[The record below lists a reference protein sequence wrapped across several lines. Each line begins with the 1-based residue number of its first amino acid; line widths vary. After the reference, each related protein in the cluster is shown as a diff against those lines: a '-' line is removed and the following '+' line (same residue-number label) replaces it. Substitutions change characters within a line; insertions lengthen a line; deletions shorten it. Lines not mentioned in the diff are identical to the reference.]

1 MKELFMSKVLGNL
14 ILQSFLA
21 YNSAKYV
28 MDNQEVEDSVLRN
41 QLFIAISSLAILLVL
56 IFARLGTPI
65 KFVLFTIFSTLI
77 GALLSS
83 VKTMDREKV
92 KEALAATVGI
102 FVVMLVAGLLSTR
115 LNIDFVPIALALFVI
130 YLVTLFASLLRYNT
144 SKIFVP
150 IFALFVLIET
160 NLMMRKNYQG
170 DFVNGSLS
178 YFTDIV
184 NLFINLLQSMNNN

>member
-14 ILQSFLA
+14 ILQTFLA

-102 FVVMLVAGLLSTR
+102 FVVMFVAGLLSTR
-115 LNIDFVPIALALFVI
+115 LKIDFVPIALALFVI
-130 YLVTLFASLLRYNT
+130 YLVTLFATLLRYNT

-150 IFALFVLIET
+150 IFALFVLVET
-160 NLMMRKNYQG
+160 NIMMRKNYQG

-184 NLFINLLQSMNNN
+184 NLFTNLLQSMSND

>member
-1 MKELFMSKVLGNL
+1 MKEVFMSKVLGNL

-102 FVVMLVAGLLSTR
+102 FVVMFVAGLLSTR
-115 LNIDFVPIALALFVI
+115 LKIDFVPIALALFVI
-130 YLVTLFASLLRYNT
+130 YLVTLFATLLRYNT

-150 IFALFVLIET
+150 IFALFVLVET
-160 NLMMRKNYQG
+160 NIMMRKNYQG

-184 NLFINLLQSMNNN
+184 NLFTNLLQSINND

>member
-184 NLFINLLQSMNNN
+184 NLFINLLQSINNN

>member
-1 MKELFMSKVLGNL
+1 MSKVLGNL
-14 ILQSFLA
+14 ILQTFLA

-102 FVVMLVAGLLSTR
+102 FVVMFVAGLLSTR
-115 LNIDFVPIALALFVI
+115 LKIDFVPIALALFVI
-130 YLVTLFASLLRYNT
+130 YLVTLFATLLRYNT

-150 IFALFVLIET
+150 IFALFVLVET
-160 NLMMRKNYQG
+160 NIMMRKNYQG

-184 NLFINLLQSMNNN
+184 NLFTNLLQSMNND

>member
-1 MKELFMSKVLGNL
+1 MSKVLGNL

-102 FVVMLVAGLLSTR
+102 FVVMFVAGLLSTR
-115 LNIDFVPIALALFVI
+115 LKIDFVPIALALFVI
-130 YLVTLFASLLRYNT
+130 YLVTLFATLLRYNT

-150 IFALFVLIET
+150 IFALFVLVET
-160 NLMMRKNYQG
+160 NIMMRKNYQG

-184 NLFINLLQSMNNN
+184 NLFTNLLQSINND

>member
-14 ILQSFLA
+14 ILQTFLA

-102 FVVMLVAGLLSTR
+102 FVVMFVAGLLSTR
-115 LNIDFVPIALALFVI
+115 LKIDFVPIALALFVI
-130 YLVTLFASLLRYNT
+130 YLVTLFATLLRYNT

-150 IFALFVLIET
+150 IFALFVLVET
-160 NLMMRKNYQG
+160 NIMMRKNYQG

-184 NLFINLLQSMNNN
+184 NLFTNLLQSMNND